1 MKNFRAMQQFVSKA
15 LTAAGIVNG
24 PVRDKPGIILSP
36 YGGPTLSGSDI
47 LPRYNFNE
55 GNGLILIKAG
65 GMATPPAALPST
77 AEGAAKTAIADLT
90 LAENP
95 EAVPTVAGYTKVSD
109 TALNDLTEL
118 PAFLE
123 SLLKWLVQLQIDRNI
138 FAALPA
144 LAGAGATLA
153 EQVAADAAAIHTA
166 KSVYVDTIV
175 FSPISIMRAMEVDPF
190 TNDLG
195 SLRYLGLRVGISGAL
210 ASDEYALGPFQSYS
224 LLAVRE
230 EAEVLVGQ
238 VADDF
243 TKNMKTVL
251 GEARAKWST
260 PDVDAFGIGTIA

>member
-1 MKNFRAMQQFVSKA
+1 MNNFRSDRAFVSKA
-15 LTAAGIVNG
+15 LTAANIVGG
-24 PVRDKPGIILSP
+24 PVRGKPGIILSP

-47 LPRYNFNE
+47 LPRYTFSS
-55 GNGLILIKAG
+55 GNGLVLTKAG
-65 GMATPPAALPST
+65 GMAVPPAAVAST

-95 EAVPTVAGYTKVSD
+95 EAVPTVAGFTKV
-109 TALNDLTEL
+109 TADALKDIAEL

-144 LAGAGATLA
+144 VAGVGADLALK
-153 EQVAADAAAIHTA
+153 VAAEAQAIYTA
-166 KSVYVDTIV
+166 KGVYVDTIV
-175 FSPISIMRAMEVDPF
+175 FSPVSIMKAMSVDPF
-190 TNDLG
+190 TGDLD

-210 ASDEYALGPFQSYS
+210 APSQYALGPFQSYS

-230 EAEVLVGQ
+230 DVNVELGMVD
-238 VADDF
+238 DDF
-243 TKNMKTVL
+243 IKNMRTVL

-260 PDVDAFGIGTIA
+260 PDTAAFGIGTIA